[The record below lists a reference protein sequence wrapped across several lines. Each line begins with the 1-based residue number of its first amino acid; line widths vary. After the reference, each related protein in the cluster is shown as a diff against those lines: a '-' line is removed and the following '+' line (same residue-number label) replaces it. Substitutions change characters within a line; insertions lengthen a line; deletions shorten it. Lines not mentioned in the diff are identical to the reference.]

1 MAQTLT
7 CPVCGHQQSNA
18 SHFCA
23 SCGSPLPGRGTGQL
37 PPLSVLGQGRYRILT
52 RVGMGGMGA
61 VYKVADLRLAGALW
75 AVKEMSDAA
84 LINPTERAE
93 ATAAFRR
100 EAQLL
105 ARLSHPNI
113 PKVVD
118 YFDENNKHYLVMEFV
133 SGESLEERLAHQRT
147 PCSEH
152 DVRQWAEQ
160 LFDVLTYLHDQ
171 SPQIVFRDLKP
182 DNIMLT
188 PLGQIKLIDFGIA
201 RLFKPGRS
209 SDTVA
214 FGTPGF
220 AAPEQWGRAQTDHRS
235 DIYSLG
241 VVLHRLLTLHDPAST
256 PFQLPLVRQ
265 LQPSISVQME
275 QVIIRATQQNMHQRF
290 QSVAEMRQMLSADT
304 ARSGRSVSS
313 HTKAQP
319 RFLGVPVWALVVA
332 IVVVSAIGITIA
344 SRAALGSGIG
354 WWGWITLGLIVLL
367 AIIGGTLIAG
377 SHWQGRLVKTGETQ
391 ITSTPP
397 KPVPPN
403 SLSENKTISI
413 NSTDLRPVL
422 DMWFDSDNREVIRN
436 LIFQE
441 DFESLKTWF
450 ARITR
455 GRWLLTGYGRFGG
468 TSLVRGAVAEA
479 TRELRGVGKRN
490 VVFFYFEVKEHD
502 NHAHEF
508 VIEANGT
515 YLGTLTQLADDG
527 VYEDRVSR
535 AQDAVVRPARTFHLS
550 FTETTNRALNV
561 ETSSFGRAVQRRRYG
576 LPELATDIE
585 SLTKRKKK
593 RTDFQQVIA
602 RILDTN
608 ELPLQVV
615 LIFDRI
621 HNFQTLEELAHS
633 GLFSSDKISV
643 LAVARKEDVSSWQ
656 MGPKAVSNDRIRI
669 PAVVRN
675 VGMRSTEVG
684 RDRPGQIDFRI
695 WAIPCLWHTDY
706 ISSAISVLL
715 GAPGNLTQAAERN
728 LGVLRDHLAY
738 VGRGSLGNVL
748 EELRYDPWYWRHDDQ
763 GILLRLDPLPPS
775 QAHKIRRNAWKQ
787 QVLTLNWTT
796 IIPDFTETHPEYDR
810 ARLGVYFLMDWISE
824 NPTFTFEKLLAAA
837 HDREITISDEEDILR
852 QTVSCLVHVLRE
864 HNNLDLLEDGRYRT
878 QWASVNL
885 TEAHTVE
892 CPKAETVS
900 TIVRK
905 GASISRGEV
914 HLNIIVEE
922 DTSVSAT
929 QAQPTERSGTE
940 RMKIVAVFATPEGS
954 DSGRLAMESRVIK
967 ECAKMCRPRNVD
979 VVSIH
984 GAKIRDLQLA
994 LLEQDPHIVHF
1005 SGHATESGEL
1015 QFEDENGKMKTVD
1028 KGEMARLLGMISSIE
1043 CVILNAR
1050 HTLSQGEEII
1060 SGVPFTIAMDGPIS
1074 HEISAYFVRGFYDA
1088 VASGKDYAAAYEFGL
1103 GTLGIEGF
1111 TTAKAVPKLLR
1122 QSSSAPQASNSVA
1135 DPHS

>member
-1 MAQTLT
+1 M
-7 CPVCGHQQSNA
+7 
-18 SHFCA
+18 
-23 SCGSPLPGRGTGQL
+23 GTGQL
-37 PPLSVLGQGRYRILT
+37 PPHSVLQQGHYVILAL
-52 RVGMGGMGA
+52 VGGGGMGA
-61 VYKVADLRLAGALW
+61 VYQAADTRLGNRVVAI
-75 AVKEMSDAA
+75 KEMSDAA
-84 LINPTERAE
+84 LGDHPKEKQQAIN
-93 ATAAFRR
+93 AFHQ
-100 EAQLL
+100 EAQML
-105 ARLSHPNI
+105 AHLDHANL
-113 PKVVD
+113 PKVMD
-118 YFDENNKHYLVMEFV
+118 FFTENGKHYMVMEFV
-133 SGESLEERLAHQRT
+133 PGETLEGYLVRQQR
-147 PCSEH
+147 PCSEQT
-152 DVRQWAEQ
+152 VRQWAEQ
-160 LFDVLTYLHDQ
+160 LCDVLAYLHGQD
-171 SPQIVFRDLKP
+171 PPIVFRDLKP
-182 DNIMLT
+182 GNIMLT
-188 PLGQIKLIDFGIA
+188 PQGQIKLIDFGIA
-201 RLFKPGRS
+201 RLFKPGRIA
-209 SDTVA
+209 DTVPL
-214 FGTPGF
+214 GTPGF
-220 AAPEQWGRAQTDHRS
+220 APPEQWGKFQTDGRS
-235 DIYSLG
+235 DVYSLG

-256 PFQLPLVRQ
+256 PFQLPPVRQ

-275 QVIIRATQQNMHQRF
+275 QVIIRATQQNMHHRF

-304 ARSGRSVSS
+304 ARTGRLVSS
-313 HTKAQP
+313 HTKTQP
-319 RFLGVPVWALVVA
+319 RFLGVPVWALAVA
-332 IVVVSAIGITIA
+332 IIVISAIGVTIA

-354 WWGWITLGLIVLL
+354 WWGWIALGLIVLL
-367 AIIGGTLIAG
+367 AIIGGTLIVG
-377 SHWQGRLVKTGETQ
+377 SHWQERLVKTDETQ

-397 KPVPPN
+397 KPV
-403 SLSENKTISI
+403 
-413 NSTDLRPVL
+413 TDLRPVL
-422 DMWFDSDNREVIRN
+422 DMWFDFNNREVIRN

-479 TRELRGVGKRN
+479 TRELQGVGKRN

-502 NHAHEF
+502 NYVHEF

-515 YLGTLTQLADDG
+515 YLGTLTQLADG
-527 VYEDRVSR
+527 GAYEDRVSR
-535 AQDAVVRPARTFHLS
+535 AQDVAVRPVRTFQLS
-550 FTETTNRALNV
+550 FTETTDRASDV

-576 LPELATDIE
+576 LPELAADIE

-633 GLFSSDKISV
+633 GLFSDDKISV

-669 PAVVRN
+669 PAVTRN

-706 ISSAISVLL
+706 ISSAISALL
-715 GAPGNLTQAAERN
+715 GTPGNLTQAAEHN
-728 LGVLRDHLAY
+728 LSVLRDHLAY

-763 GILLRLDPLPPS
+763 GVLLRLDPLPPS

-824 NPTFTFEKLLAAA
+824 HPTFTFEKLLAAA

-892 CPKAETVS
+892 CSKAQTGS
-900 TIVRK
+900 IIVRK

-914 HLNIIVEE
+914 QLNIIVEE
-922 DTSVSAT
+922 DTSISAT

-940 RMKIVAVFATPEGS
+940 RRKIVAVFATPEGS

-967 ECAKMCRPRNVD
+967 ECAKMCRSRNVD

-1028 KGEMARLLGMISSIE
+1028 KGEMARLLGMIPSIE

-1060 SGVPFTIAMDGPIS
+1060 WGVPFTIAMDGPIS

-1103 GTLGIEGF
+1103 STLGIEGF